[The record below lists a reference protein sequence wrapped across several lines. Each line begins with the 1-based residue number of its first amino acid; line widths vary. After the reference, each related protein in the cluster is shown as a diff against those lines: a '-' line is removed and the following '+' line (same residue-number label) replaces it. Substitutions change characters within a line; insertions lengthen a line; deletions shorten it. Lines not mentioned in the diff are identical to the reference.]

1 MAAEARLCWLAAL
14 LLLGIF
20 SVSPE
25 LPLSLLFA
33 IMDGPLLCP
42 PLPPTGGGGGFRLTS
57 HSSYLLFS
65 HPLSDDLMG
74 SPPH

>member
-42 PLPPTGGGGGFRLTS
+42 PLPPTGGGGIPADLA
-57 HSSYLLFS
+57 LLL
-65 HPLSDDLMG
+65 PALL
-74 SPPH
+74 PPTE